1 MAPPAMTMTPKHQVL
16 NSLDQL
22 ISLVSGRDAAI
33 TTNNLEGKP
42 LERIS
47 AITNVIAEELM
58 TATKTDDTRGIKQCR
73 RKIESLT
80 SLKTLSTVL
89 MNEVEWD

>member
-1 MAPPAMTMTPKHQVL
+1 MAPTAMTMTPKHQVL

-33 TTNNLEGKP
+33 STNELEGKP

-47 AITNVIAEELM
+47 AITNVVAQEVV
-58 TATKTDDTRGIKQCR
+58 TATKADDARGIKQCR

-80 SLKTLSTVL
+80 SLKTLATVL
-89 MNEVEWD
+89 MDEVEWD